1 MKLDDIIEIENI
13 VPKKLQDE
21 LEEFHTSSFFP
32 WHYVKD
38 TVSNVDYKFKKTENT
53 FETSFFNHLH
63 YKNGQV
69 NSNKFADVKNIL
81 YFFEEKTKINV
92 RNPIRI
98 QSNLTRNITGYK
110 EGNHSAIHGD
120 WEEKVLPHSPTMFCS
135 LLYYVNDSDGD
146 TKFFDNDYNEI
157 KSVSPKKGKAVLFN
171 SQTLH
176 AGSNPIKNDV
186 RIVIN
191 FILEVENYF

>member
-1 MKLDDIIEIENI
+1 MKLDDIVEIENI

-21 LEEFHTSSFFP
+21 LEKFHTSSFFP
-32 WHYVKD
+32 WHYSKD
-38 TVSNVDYKFKKTENT
+38 TVSSINYKFKSTENT
-53 FETSFFNHLH
+53 FETSFFSHVH
-63 YKNGQV
+63 YKNNQV
-69 NSNKFADVKNIL
+69 NSNKFSDIKNIL
-81 YFFEEKTKINV
+81 YFFEDKIKINIININRV
-92 RNPIRI
+92 

-110 EGNHSAIHGD
+110 KNNHSAIHRD
-120 WEEKVLPHSPTMFCS
+120 WEEKSYKNSPTMFYS
-135 LLYYVNDSDGD
+135 LLYYVNNSDGD
-146 TKFFDNDYNEI
+146 TKFFDKDYNEI

-176 AGSNPIKNDV
+176 AGSNPIENDV